1 MTENQHQSKLR
12 QMARRRRQTGE
23 LSMIEAGAVLAGAA
37 LLGLLAVVG
46 GHFVMDRIHA
56 SQFKS
61 EANLFH
67 SGVLDATSTDTD
79 FSGETLATLIQNH
92 AFDEAGSR
100 VSATNGTLTAL
111 FGGSVTADPG
121 TISSTDDSMVV
132 TYPVPSTVCSL
143 SVATLSNTYSMVT
156 VNGTTVFGPTTPF
169 DSSTSAMACDSAG
182 TTASIGMYTTR
193 N

>member
-1 MTENQHQSKLR
+1 MNQNQRRSNLR

-23 LSMIEAGAVLAGAA
+23 LSMIESGAVLAGAA

-56 SQFKS
+56 SQFRS
-61 EANLFH
+61 EANMFH
-67 SGVLDATSTDTD
+67 SGVLDATSSDTD
-79 FSGETLATLIQNH
+79 FANETLASLVQNH

-100 VSATNGTLTAL
+100 TSAANGTVTGL
-111 FGGSVTADPG
+111 FGGDVTAEPG
-121 TISSTDDSMVV
+121 TISTTDDSMVT
-132 TYPVPSTVCSL
+132 TYPVPATVCSL
-143 SVATLSNTYSMVT
+143 SVAALANTYSMVT

-169 DSSTSAMACDSAG
+169 SSSTSATACESAG
-182 TTASIGMYTTR
+182 TTASVGMYTTR

>member
-1 MTENQHQSKLR
+1 
-12 QMARRRRQTGE
+12 
-23 LSMIEAGAVLAGAA
+23 
-37 LLGLLAVVG
+37 
-46 GHFVMDRIHA
+46 
-56 SQFKS
+56 
-61 EANLFH
+61 
-67 SGVLDATSTDTD
+67 VLDATSTDTD
-79 FSGETLATLIQNH
+79 FSSETLATLIQNH

-143 SVATLSNTYSMVT
+143 SVATLSNAYSMVT

-169 DSSTSAMACDSAG
+169 DSSTSATACDSAG